1 MAGIALDDVTVE
13 FSIYGTGSRSLKKS
27 LVRLASAGRAGR
39 GWQDRLNVRAL
50 DHVSVALRD
59 GDRVALVGRNG
70 AGKTTL
76 LRVLAGVYE
85 PTTGRINREGR
96 VSPLF
101 DVALGMNPE
110 ATGYENIRIRG
121 LFLGMDR
128 AEIESRIRE
137 IADFSELGA
146 ELERPMRTYSSGMTL
161 RLAFAISTSVMP
173 EILLMDEWIGV
184 GDANFLAKAQER
196 LEGLVRGSS
205 IMVLAS
211 HADDIVRRLCNKAM
225 LLEGGRLLAF
235 GAVDEVLERY
245 HEVSKTP
252 LSMGA

>member
-1 MAGIALDDVTVE
+1 MALSLTALDQH
-13 FSIYGTGSRSLKKS
+13 YGSAQVLRGVSLE
-27 LVRLASAGRAGR
+27 VP
-39 GWQDRLNVRAL
+39 
-50 DHVSVALRD
+50 D
-59 GDRVALVGRNG
+59 GACVVVVGRNG